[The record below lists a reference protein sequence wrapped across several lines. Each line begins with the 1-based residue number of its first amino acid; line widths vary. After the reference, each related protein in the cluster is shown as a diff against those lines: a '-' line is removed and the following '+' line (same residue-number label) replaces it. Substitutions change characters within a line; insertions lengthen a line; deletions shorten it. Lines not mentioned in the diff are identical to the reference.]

1 MTPEEFDAITNYD
14 DRYRYE
20 LVHGV
25 LVVNPIP
32 SEAEAEPNEELGHW
46 LRDYRDDHP
55 QGSILNLTLSERYLW
70 TGDSR
75 RRADRLIWAG
85 LGRRP
90 DTAVDVPTIAVE
102 FVSRGKRDWL
112 RDYEEKRREYLALG
126 VAEYWIIDRFRR
138 TMSVYR
144 NPPRAPTEQVVAE
157 NEVYHTDLLPGFEL
171 SLARLL
177 AVADEWP
184 KKRKKRL

>member
-25 LVVNPIP
+25 LVVTPIP
-32 SEAEAEPNEELGHW
+32 AEAEVDPNEELGYW
-46 LRDYRDDHP
+46 LRDYRDHHP
-55 QGSILNLTLSERYLW
+55 QGSSLNLTLPERYIR

-90 DTAVDVPTIAVE
+90 DTAVDVPAIVVE
-102 FVSRGKRDWL
+102 FVSRRRRDWL
-112 RDYEEKRREYLALG
+112 RDFVEKKGEYLAIG
-126 VAEYWIIDRFRR
+126 IAEYWIIDRFRR
-138 TMSVYR
+138 TMTVYFQPSR
-144 NPPRAPTEQVVAE
+144 NPAERLVAE
-157 NEVYHTDLLPGFEL
+157 NEIYRTDLLPGFDL
-171 SLARLL
+171 ALARLL
-177 AVADEWP
+177 AVADAAG
-184 KKRKKRL
+184 K